1 MINKEVTNLVKPL
14 GKNDSISTT
23 CHADVSHEIGVGG
36 IPWKIAAT
44 KKDLRKYLKLAET
57 LFMAHLV
64 WSWNFRGI
72 TEPAIIK
79 KLNHWYP
86 QTSNLQLAYIN

>member
-44 KKDLRKYLKLAET
+44 KKDCR
-57 LFMAHLV
+57 
-64 WSWNFRGI
+64 
-72 TEPAIIK
+72 
-79 KLNHWYP
+79 
-86 QTSNLQLAYIN
+86 